1 MFEAH
6 IPVEG
11 VVNHMLN
18 TVLYNWP
25 LHLTL
30 FSSMQISRPAGEN
43 PITNIGPH
51 QPKTEKEGGL
61 TIARPPPALPPPINP
76 EIGRFSGDE

>member
-1 MFEAH
+1 
-6 IPVEG
+6 
-11 VVNHMLN
+11 
-18 TVLYNWP
+18 
-25 LHLTL
+25 
-30 FSSMQISRPAGEN
+30 MQISRPAGEN